1 MNLAALKNK
10 PIARPPKGV
19 KVITATQVQAEAK
32 AEEKEEPHP
41 PYKEGNDGAKEAKEV
56 KKVFVVDKTQTT
68 TLDRDIIMKRLMEM
82 KTGIKNGKNEKN
94 VENVEKGTKDTLD
107 KSIPNEKRDID
118 LGNANLETLDL
129 DKELPSKVQ
138 GTDGSAGPSKVQE
151 DKEEKAPPPKKI
163 PVKKVVVG
171 EKKPAHIEK
180 RIIYEGDINEL
191 MIGSEKVETRLPP
204 PRREVVKASSYYM
217 NNRRLFQ
224 QKLSDLFKVHKAE
237 LMQPDDD
244 VNCDFRKEGSK
255 FELLTHQKIVSDY
268 LNLYSPYRGL
278 LIYHGLGSGKT
289 CTSIAIAEGMKSDRP
304 IYILTPASLSTNYMS
319 ELKKCGDP
327 LYKKN
332 QFWEFVDTKR
342 EPTFVAPLAIIMSLT
357 EDYVKAHGGVWMVN
371 VKKDSNFED
380 LSKDQKEEIEDQ
392 IDEMIKAK
400 YRNINYNANNFMA
413 KVDHYGGGG
422 ANPFDNS
429 VVIVDEGHNL
439 VSRIVNKLKR
449 PQSNSV
455 KLYKYLMSAVNAK
468 VVFLSGTPIINYP
481 NEIAIMFNML
491 RGYIKTWTFEVK
503 TTTSEKI
510 NRDEILKWFDRG
522 KFKLYDFVEYSGN
535 KLTVT
540 RNPYGFV
547 NVKKRAGAGAAGAG
561 GGGGAEEESTE
572 FNRYGGVTLG
582 EDGKMSDADFEETIK
597 GILKKNKVN
606 VESVKSINHTA
617 LPDDKEAFLNMFVDP
632 DTGNM
637 KNVDLFQR
645 RILGLTSYFKSAQEK
660 LLPRYSKARDFTV
673 VRCEMD
679 EYQFAAYAEARKTER
694 DKEKKRRVQRKQAKT
709 TDELYSEMSST
720 YRVFSRSF
728 CNFAFP
734 DPPGRPMPPP
744 PKKPKFAEGKEAK
757 EKRVTE
763 EKYYKV
769 LDVTP
774 AADED
779 EVRHAYKRLVLIHHP
794 DKNGNVEKFRQV
806 QEAHDKIMETFDH
819 DDEDEIN
826 ENAIDAS
833 EVDEETGDETK
844 DATYM
849 EKIESA
855 FKYLKEHEKEYLTQ
869 DRLPM
874 YSNKMSKLMENVLN
888 EDYAGLHLIYSQFRT
903 LEGIGIIK
911 LILEANGF
919 AEFKLIK
926 RGGEWAIKEVA
937 EGDEGKPRFVL
948 YTGTETTEEKEIVRN
963 IYNSAWKSVPAI
975 IKAELE
981 KIGNNNYMGEIIKI
995 FMITASGAEGINLE
1009 NTRYVHIVE
1018 PYWHPVRTEQ
1028 VVGRARRICSHANL
1042 PEELRDVHV
1051 FLYLSVMTEEQK
1063 TNKQNIELRTNDIS
1077 KKDKKTP
1084 VTTDEYLYEI
1094 STLKDDIAKQ
1104 ILKAVKETAMDCSLH
1119 KLKKGKK
1126 ADDENL
1132 VCYSFG
1138 KVSSNEFSSL
1148 PVLDMDAGQET
1159 NLNVRKETIKGI
1171 TMTVNGTKYIRKRGT
1186 NELYDAETEELVG
1199 TVIETADGKVKIELL

>member
-19 KVITATQVQAEAK
+19 KVTTAAQAH
-32 AEEKEEPHP
+32 AEEKAQEEEEPHP
-41 PYKEGNDGAKEAKEV
+41 AYKEEKEGEVKKAKEV
-56 KKVFVVDKTQTT
+56 KRLFVVDKTDKT
-68 TLDRDIIMKRLMEM
+68 TLDRDVIMKRLMEL
-82 KTGIKNGKNEKN
+82 KTGVHSIQGAQG
-94 VENVEKGTKDTLD
+94 VKGTKDTLD

-118 LGNANLETLDL
+118 LGNVNLETLDL
-129 DKELPSKVQ
+129 DMDQE
-138 GTDGSAGPSKVQE
+138 GPLEAEEKE
-151 DKEEKAPPPKKI
+151 DKPKKMPIKKVNISEKAAAA
-163 PVKKVVVG
+163 
-171 EKKPAHIEK
+171 KKPLHAEK
-180 RIIYEGDINEL
+180 RIIFEGDINEL
-191 MIGSEKVETRLPP
+191 MIGSEKAETRLPP

-357 EDYVKAHGGVWMVN
+357 EDYVKSHGGVWMVN
-371 VKKDSNFED
+371 VNKDSNFED
-380 LSKDQKEEIEDQ
+380 LSKDQKEEVEDQ

-439 VSRIVNKLKR
+439 VCRIVNKLKR

-468 VVFLSGTPIINYP
+468 IVFLSGTPIINYP

-547 NVKKRAGAGAAGAG
+547 NVKKRAPTAGGKDAGAAGG
-561 GGGGAEEESTE
+561 GGEDASDSTV
-572 FNRYGGVTLG
+572 FDRYGGVTLG
-582 EDGKMSDADFEETIK
+582 EDGKMSDADFEDTIK
-597 GILKKNKVN
+597 DILKKNKVK
-606 VESVKSINHTA
+606 VESVSIINHTA

-632 DTGNM
+632 DTGIM

-679 EYQFAAYAEARKTER
+679 EYQFAAYAAARKTER
-694 DKEKKRRVQRKQAKT
+694 DKEKTRRVRVKKAKT
-709 TDELYSEMSST
+709 TDELYGEMSST

-744 PKKPKFAEGKEAK
+744 PKKPKIAEGKEAK
-757 EKRVTE
+757 VKRVTE

-769 LDVTP
+769 LDITP
-774 AADED
+774 AADEE
-779 EVRHAYKRLVLIHHP
+779 EVRHAYKRLALVHHP

-806 QEAHDKIMETFDH
+806 QEAHDAIMETFDH

-826 ENAIDAS
+826 ENKIDAS
-833 EVDEETGDETK
+833 EVDEETGEETK

-849 EKIESA
+849 EKIETA

-874 YSNKMSKLMENVLN
+874 YSSKLNKLMENVLN

-919 AEFKLIK
+919 AEFKLVK
-926 RGGEWAIKEVA
+926 RGGEWAIKEVL

-963 IYNSAWKSVPAI
+963 IYNSAWKSVPAT

-981 KIGNNNYMGEIIKI
+981 KISNNNYMGEIIKI

-1077 KKDKKTP
+1077 KKDNKTP

-1094 STLKDDIAKQ
+1094 SNMKDDIAKQ

-1138 KVSSNEFSSL
+1138 KVSSNEFSSV
-1148 PVLDMDAGQET
+1148 PTLDMDAGQET

-1199 TVIETADGKVKIELL
+1199 TVIETADGKVKIELM